1 MEQIIVKTYSID
13 QINREEWDAQIF
25 QFSNIAQTY
34 EWAQYRQSD
43 RINPL
48 FLIATRQNITIGS
61 WLVFVRE
68 TLLGTIVE
76 IDSEPLIVDLDRR
89 DEIIQVLFS
98 EIEQMKPLEIRWS
111 NYTLSRYAKKE
122 FFTSNNFDIV
132 QKYNAFIVN
141 LKQDTSLIWENMDK
155 KVRNDIRFAAKN
167 KVQIL
172 ESDNIREY
180 SLLDQQTYKRSNLPP
195 TDFTSLKKLF
205 YSLKPKN
212 LVHLFFAV
220 QYDAVISGAII
231 LCCGKKALYFK
242 GATSD
247 NPVRG
252 SSNLLHWEI
261 MKKLKTEG
269 FEIYDLGGISL
280 DFLSRKALGIQ
291 RFKSG
296 FGGREFIF
304 YGGIKTSKTIK
315 GKFFRVVKLL
325 YIIFRKIWKK

>member
-43 RINPL
+43 RINPI

-68 TLLGTIVE
+68 TLLGTTVE

-98 EIEQMKPLEIRWS
+98 KIEQTKPLEIIWS
-111 NYTLSRYAKKE
+111 NYTLSHYSSKE
-122 FFTSNNFDIV
+122 FFALNNFDTI
-132 QKYNAFIVN
+132 QKYNAFIIN
-141 LKQDTSLIWENMDK
+141 LNQDTSLIWENMDK
-155 KVRNDIRFAAKN
+155 KVRNDIRFATKN
-167 KVQIL
+167 KIKIV
-172 ESDNIREY
+172 ESENIKEY
-180 SLLDQQTYKRSNLPP
+180 FLLDQITYKRSNLPP
-195 TDFTSLKKLF
+195 TNFTSLEKLF
-205 YSLKPKN
+205 YIVKPTN
-212 LVHLFFAV
+212 LVRLFFAM
-220 QYDAVISGAII
+220 QYDKAISGAIL

-261 MKKLKTEG
+261 IKRLKTEG
-269 FEIYDLGGISL
+269 FDFYDLGGISL
-280 DFLSRKALGIQ
+280 DFLNHKALGIQ

-296 FGGREFIF
+296 FGGNEFIF
-304 YGGIKTSKTIK
+304 YGGIKIAKTIK
-315 GKFFRVVKLL
+315 GKLFRAAKLL
-325 YIIFRKIWKK
+325 YRIFKQIWRK